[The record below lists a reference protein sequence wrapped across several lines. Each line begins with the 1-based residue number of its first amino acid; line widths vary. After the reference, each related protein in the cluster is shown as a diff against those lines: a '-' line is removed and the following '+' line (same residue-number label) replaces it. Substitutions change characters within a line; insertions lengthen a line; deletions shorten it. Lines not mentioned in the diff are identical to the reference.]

1 MTIRRGGNPRDD
13 NGSATERP
21 SMAHRPGEA
30 VQDAGTQPSAR
41 RSARRSGTVSSSE
54 LARRSGGGT
63 GGGLLRFA
71 AFLLVAAGLVLVVLA
86 TAGRPI
92 VRGFVAGMAGENPS
106 ALGIGFVADMVRE
119 DLGPVLTEPAGSDAT
134 DVTFV
139 VQSGDTAVTIAD
151 RLVVAGVLRDAQA
164 FVLVSVERN
173 VATSY
178 QAGSFVVRQ
187 TMTPDQLATALLTP
201 PPPPVPHVTLS
212 IRTGLRLEQIA
223 ALIQA
228 KPADRGLAGLTMSA
242 QAFLDLVRNPPASL
256 LADYPWLQ
264 IPKGGT
270 LEGYLAAGDYELL
283 PDATPE
289 VLVRMMLDQFI
300 TSVGPE
306 RMKVPASRGLTW
318 TQVLTMAS
326 IVEQEAR
333 LDSEKPKIAGVLQ
346 NRINPHTEAAGFLG
360 SDPTVLYV
368 NDTLQLARLPIAKW
382 VSYVFW
388 APLQAPLPA
397 SIPAAI
403 AAYNTYTTKGL
414 PPGPICTPT
423 VASIDAAL
431 NPDTRGGYLF
441 FLAKKD
447 GTTVFARTYAEHLA
461 NIAKYGS

>member
-1 MTIRRGGNPRDD
+1 
-13 NGSATERP
+13 
-21 SMAHRPGEA
+21 
-30 VQDAGTQPSAR
+30 V
-41 RSARRSGTVSSSE
+41 
-54 LARRSGGGT
+54 
-63 GGGLLRFA
+63 LRFVV
-71 AFLLVAAGLVLVVLA
+71 FLLVGAGLVLAVLV
-86 TAGRPI
+86 TVGRPL
-92 VRGFVAGMAGENPS
+92 VRGVVAGLAGDNPS

-119 DLGPVLTEPAGSDAT
+119 DLGPILTEPAGPGTA

-139 VQSGDTAVTIAD
+139 VQSGDTATTIAN
-151 RLVVAGVLRDAQA
+151 RLVSAGVLRDARA

-173 VATSY
+173 VTTSY

-388 APLQAPLPA
+388 APLQAPLSA